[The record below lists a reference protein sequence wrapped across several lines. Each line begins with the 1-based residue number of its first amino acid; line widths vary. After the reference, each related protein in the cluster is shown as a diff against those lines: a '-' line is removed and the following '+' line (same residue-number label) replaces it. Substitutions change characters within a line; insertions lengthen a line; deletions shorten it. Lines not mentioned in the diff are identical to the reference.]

1 MSFSSKVSGRSL
13 TASRTIGGTLSVALL
28 SGAMALGQIPTGTLS
43 GTIQDG
49 TGGVIPNSVVTLTNT
64 ANGDVRTGSS
74 NGSGY
79 FTFPSLPSGDYKI
92 DVSADGFGKFEQTG
106 IHLDPGDSRSLNQ
119 IHLGIDVTQT
129 VSVTSDAQQIDT
141 TSGEVSA
148 LITSKDIEKLA
159 VEGRDVTELF
169 KILPGFAI
177 AGQGVNNTAYDPSQV
192 QVSSALGSY
201 SANGAPISGISL
213 KWDGANITD
222 IGNYGA
228 AIQNVNYDMVSEVKT
243 QTANFTADQSNGPV
257 NVNAVTK
264 SGGNQFHGSLYT
276 YSRTT
281 QLNATDSLAKE
292 LGYVKP
298 PDRYVYP
305 GGFLSGPVTIPGTKF
320 NRNGKVTFFA
330 GGEDYAQRNNYAY
343 GSASSAIVHALVPT
357 ANMRAGDFSGAE
369 LKNYLGSSI
378 TSSAYNNINQVP
390 TVDKYGAAL
399 VNGNI
404 ASGIDAGGQAI
415 LNSLPLPN
423 VASNGTYNYITQNL
437 INNDMYQVVGRVD
450 VALSDKYK
458 FFARYSAE
466 RGASGVPQVPYYSPS
481 STIGAVNTPGGMLST
496 IDSQSG
502 ALNLTMILTPTM
514 TNEVFGSFGWLDQAF
529 TAANNAALQK
539 STYSYPYAGAYAT
552 NGSTAMPQLQD
563 YGVDGLPLAL
573 YPDLSYGPIY
583 AKKLAPNWG
592 DNFTK
597 VIGTHTIK
605 VGGYF
610 ERATNNQRVPFGT
623 TNGALAS
630 YYIGSSITDVDGST
644 YDSSGNYLANA
655 LEGIFGSY
663 SQQNKLVN
671 NNLYFWNIDGYAT
684 DSWKIRNNITVN
696 YGLRIEHLGT
706 WNDKHG
712 LGVAIWDPASENSA
726 QPLPGF
732 NWHALDSSVPVSGVS
747 SRPAF
752 YEPRLGFTWDVT
764 SKGQTVVRGGYGQY
778 RYHDSYDDATNA
790 TSTSAGLLSSSVS
803 GSGGVTL
810 LGISE
815 ENLSQTAGGLNT
827 TTYGLTKGDNEAAL
841 TTTYSLAIDQ
851 ILPFRTQLEV
861 AYVGNNSNYLLD
873 DGSSNTVAL
882 DNVNALPV
890 GALFANST
898 GSGTSNTPYQ
908 VGQLSTTQI
917 DAVRP
922 YGLTPYSASTGQD
935 AQTPLYPLIAN
946 FGYGAIDVVKHVA
959 TANYNAIQVS
969 AQRQANNLR
978 YGVNYTFGKAL
989 GILGGVGNGN
999 AIDATNIHSNYGP
1012 ATFDRSQI
1020 FNINY
1025 SYTVG
1030 NPVKNHL
1037 LGIAANGWEISGI
1050 TQLQSGVN
1058 LQVANGQPNFSPSI
1072 QLTGAAYTGGLS
1084 NTVTA
1089 SGSELLGTPDVTLM
1103 PTLTCNPKSGLGG
1116 RTFINGSCFA
1126 LPTQGAN
1133 GPNFYPYMHGPAYF
1147 NSDLS
1152 AQKGFKLGESRDLQ
1166 FRVAAFNFIN
1176 HPLVTFN
1183 SARPAEYQN
1192 LSFTGATPSTAVV
1205 NPTATAGQT
1214 FGTASLTTGRRVM
1227 ELSAKFIF

>member
-1 MSFSSKVSGRSL
+1 MSFFSKISGKSL
-13 TASRTIGGTLSVALL
+13 IASRTILGTASVTLL
-28 SGAMALGQIPTGTLS
+28 ASAMALGQIPTSSLS
-43 GTIQDG
+43 GTVQDSS
-49 TGGVIPNSVVTLTNT
+49 GGVIPNSVVTLTNT
-64 ANGDVRTGSS
+64 ASGDVRTGSS

-92 DVSADGFGKFEQTG
+92 DVSADGFGKFEQSG
-106 IHLDPGDSRSLNQ
+106 IHLDPGDSRALNQ
-119 IHLGIDVTQT
+119 IHLGINASDMVT
-129 VSVTSDAQQIDT
+129 VSSDVQQIDT

-177 AGQGVNNTAYDPSQV
+177 AGQGVNNSAYDPSQV

-228 AIQNVNYDMVSEVKT
+228 AIQNVNYDMVSEVKV
-243 QTANFTADQSNGPV
+243 QTANFTADESNGPV

-276 YSRTT
+276 YARTT
-281 QLNATDSLAKE
+281 QLNSTDSLAKT
-292 LGYVKP
+292 LDYVKP

-305 GGFLSGPVTIPGTKF
+305 GGFLSGPLTIPGTHF

-343 GSASSAIVHALVPT
+343 GAASSAIIHALVPT
-357 ANMRAGDFSGAE
+357 ANMRTGDFSSTE
-369 LKNYLGSSI
+369 LATYLGSNL
-378 TSSAYNNINQVP
+378 TSSAYSNINQVP
-390 TVDKYGAAL
+390 TVDKYGNAL

-404 ASGIDAGGQAI
+404 ASGIDPGGQAI

-423 VASNGTYNYITQNL
+423 VASNGTYNYIRQNL

-450 VALSDKYK
+450 VAFSDKYK

-481 STIGAVNTPGGMLST
+481 STIGSVNTPGGGMLST

-502 ALNLTMILTPTM
+502 ALNLTMILAPTM
-514 TNEVFGSFGWLDQAF
+514 TNEVFGSFGYLDQAF
-529 TAANNAALQK
+529 DAANKSALQK
-539 STYSYPYAGAYAT
+539 STYGYPYAGAYAS
-552 NGSTAMPQLQD
+552 NGSTELPQLQD
-563 YGVDGLPLAL
+563 YGTDGLPLAL

-583 AKKLAPNWG
+583 AKKLEPNGG

-597 VIGTHTIK
+597 VFGTHTVK
-605 VGGYF
+605 VGTYI

-630 YYIGSSITDVDGST
+630 YYIGSAITDVDGST
-644 YDSSGNYLANA
+644 YTSSGNYLANA

-684 DSWKIRNNITVN
+684 DSWKIKNNFTVN

-712 LGVAIWDPASENSA
+712 LGVAIWDPASANSG

-732 NWHALDSSVPVSGVS
+732 DWHAIDSKVPTSGVA
-747 SRPAF
+747 SRGAF
-752 YEPRLGFTWDVT
+752 FEPRVGFTWDVT

-778 RYHDSYDDATNA
+778 RYHDSYDDVTNA
-790 TSTSAGLLSSSVS
+790 TSTSAGLLSSSIS

-810 LGISE
+810 LGISKQ
-815 ENLSQTAGGLNT
+815 NLSQTAGGLNT

-851 ILPFRTQLEV
+851 ILPYKTQIEI
-861 AYVGNNSNYLLD
+861 AYIGNNSNYLLD

-882 DNVNALPV
+882 DNVNALPI
-890 GALFANST
+890 GALFAT
-898 GSGTSNTPYQ
+898 TTSAKNTPYQ
-908 VGQLSTTQI
+908 AGLLSTTQI
-917 DAVRP
+917 NSARP
-922 YGLTPYSASTGQD
+922 YGSTPYNPATGQLST
-935 AQTPLYPLIAN
+935 TPLYPLIAAQS
-946 FGYGAIDVVKHVA
+946 YGAIDVVKHVA
-959 TANYNAIQVS
+959 TANYNSLQVS
-969 AQRQANNLR
+969 AQRQANNFR

-999 AIDATNIHSNYGP
+999 AIDATNLHSNYGP
-1012 ATFDRSQI
+1012 ATFDRTQI
-1020 FNINY
+1020 FNVNY

-1030 NPVKNHL
+1030 NPVKNRW
-1037 LGIAANGWEISGI
+1037 LGLAANGWEVSGI

-1072 QLTGAAYTGGLS
+1072 QLSDAAYTGGLS

-1089 SGSELLGTPDVTLM
+1089 SNVELIGTSDVTLM
-1103 PTLTCNPKSGLGG
+1103 PTLTCSPRSNLGG
-1116 RTFINGSCFA
+1116 RRFINGNCFA
-1126 LPTQGAN
+1126 LPAQGAN

-1152 AQKGFKLGESRDLQ
+1152 AQKGFKLGGSRDLQ

-1183 SARPAEYQN
+1183 SVRSAEYQN
-1192 LSFTGATPSTAVV
+1192 LTFAGATPSTAVV

-1214 FGTASLTTGRRVM
+1214 FGTASLTSGRRIM
-1227 ELSAKFIF
+1227 ELSAKFVF